1 MIDIILLICREFY
14 MNIHDLQLHFSIRK
28 LSVGVVSCLI
38 GICFI
43 SSNQTVQADS
53 MPIASNNKSVIIS
66 NSSSNSNPTE
76 TIASKSNNK
85 QNIVDSNN
93 TSPTQNNSHSN
104 RNSTKMVL
112 VNSKLNISSQQPA
125 AADSAENK
133 LKTAALN
140 PTIDE
145 KLDAK
150 MLAESKA
157 TAQAKDTNGGF
168 DKATWGTLNVNNWKG
183 EVQGDYYQLTDYTG
197 DANHVIVPNEAD
209 FAQAGISTGKQVG
222 VTSALMHTIFKDR
235 ATANNATVA
244 FSKTDNKMVKAIGS
258 NWSDTWGHALSDDSK
273 AELSNFDGTNLDVS
287 NVTDMRDMF
296 YGNNISDLSPLA
308 NWKVDNVTDM
318 RDMFYGNNISDLS
331 PLSKWNVDNVTDM
344 SSMFSFNNI
353 SDLSPLSK
361 WHVDNV
367 ANMRY
372 MFYNNKI
379 SDLSPLADWN
389 VVKVTD
395 MNDMFSFNNIS
406 DLSRLSNWKVDNVTN
421 MCWMFYG
428 NNISDLSPL
437 ANWNVAK
444 VTNMLYMFGGNNIS
458 DLKPLT
464 NWNVSEVTNMHSMFE
479 RNNIS
484 DLSPLANWNVAK
496 VTDMSSM
503 FLLNNISD
511 LSPLAN
517 WKVDNVTNMRSMF
530 DNNSSTQTEN
540 VQAERVINF
549 FYPAGYTGKKQYSVT
564 QTVDVS
570 RKVRVKLTT
579 NNSQKSNHILDW
591 VTSKTS
597 YSDWSDEGSTTT
609 VDGQN
614 NPSLVPYVIRNGQ
627 IMFAP
632 YKIPRISGYKAV
644 LTKNSPATS
653 LFMPSFLSFTYVPL
667 NDSRAQKPA
676 DKPVDLKDNQG
687 KPSASPAPTVPVKPV
702 NPAPIVSDQGKEK
715 QPVSTPVND
724 PVVPE
729 EPIVVAGQNDE
740 KSDVSHPQDIAS
752 KKQDNTKPSKKVHVS
767 PISDHDS
774 GANKKNSKITNTAA
788 SASDKSNRN
797 TPIGG
802 ANDEANKTNRTV
814 QAAVVNND
822 KNVLPQTGASQN
834 KTGIIGMVFASLAGM
849 LGLAGTKKKRKND

>member
-1 MIDIILLICREFY
+1 

-296 YGNNISDLSPLA
+296 YGNNISDLSPL
-308 NWKVDNVTDM
+308 
-318 RDMFYGNNISDLS
+318 
-331 PLSKWNVDNVTDM
+331 SKWNVDNVTDM

-428 NNISDLSPL
+428 
-437 ANWNVAK
+437 
-444 VTNMLYMFGGNNIS
+444 
-458 DLKPLT
+458 
-464 NWNVSEVTNMHSMFE
+464 
-479 RNNIS
+479 NNIS